1 MLAALLRDAQ
11 RLFALPGVQ
20 HVQNIHPLVVHFP
33 VALLPAAA
41 LVYWLA
47 FLARREAWQ
56 WTGLWLLILGV
67 LGAGAAVASGW
78 YAAPGVMLAPSV
90 KENLLVYHKWI
101 MVATL
106 ALSTALVLW
115 AALARP
121 MPRRWRGL
129 FLVLLLVM
137 VGVAAKGA
145 DYGARMVYDYNAG
158 GYACSQPIEFS
169 Q

>member
-1 MLAALLRDAQ
+1 MLRAVQ
-11 RLFALPGVQ
+11 HLFALPGVQ
-20 HVQNIHPLVVHFP
+20 HIQNIHPLVVHFP

-41 LVYWLA
+41 MVYWLA
-47 FLARREAWQ
+47 FLTRREPWQ
-56 WTGLWLLILGV
+56 WTALWLLALGA
-67 LGAGAAVASGW
+67 AGAAVAVATGL

-90 KENLLVYHKWI
+90 KEHLLVHHKWI

-106 ALSTALVLW
+106 ALSAALALW
-115 AALARP
+115 AATARP

-137 VGVAAKGA
+137 TALIAKGA
-145 DYGARMVYDYNAG
+145 DYGGRMVYDYNAG